1 LATVGLVISGVA
13 FLWFATITVT
23 TPYSQLLIPMVL
35 AGIGSG
41 MFVAPNIASIMN
53 SVPPTRRGIASG
65 MSSTLVSAGVLLSLG
80 VSFAIMA
87 TSVPLQ
93 VLQSIFA
100 GLPVPGG
107 QEVNVDLFM
116 NAIHEIFIIMG
127 IASFAAV
134 LPSSLRG
141 GRFVETR
148 VQAQDKLISSSRDV
162 PVTSGGE

>member
-1 LATVGLVISGVA
+1 
-13 FLWFATITVT
+13 
-23 TPYSQLLIPMVL
+23 
-35 AGIGSG
+35 
-41 MFVAPNIASIMN
+41 
-53 SVPPTRRGIASG
+53 

-80 VSFAIMA
+80 VGFAIMA

-93 VLQSIFA
+93 VLQAIFA
-100 GLPVPGG
+100 GLPGG
-107 QEVNVDLFM
+107 QTVDVGPFM

-148 VQAQDKLISSSRDV
+148 VQAQDKLISSGRDA
-162 PVTSGGE
+162 PVISGGE